1 MNNTPVIGA
10 QGTRGKRMSGLPDLL
25 SQSQS
30 QFLQFLSLTFPV
42 VSHVELNPYGCLQFS
57 GDDAGSEILNGGE
70 RHAFTPDEQPAVV
83 HAIHADL
90 NAGDSNAGPEI
101 GFCSYNRPDQVAY
114 DLKGLFFRDSW
125 INILKGSEVLGVLRI
140 SWFFPSAFVLCGYA
154 FLPGLRERLY
164 RGFLQLLRRRSRRR
178 LMDFRGTFS
187 GGSRW
192 LPLYGLCR
200 NGLSRSF
207 PVTVMLA
214 KHAFHRIPETGT
226 AGAYDC
232 LAGPDYTENTASGI
246 LKNLNFETLPAG
258 IKV

>member
-1 MNNTPVIGA
+1 M
-10 QGTRGKRMSGLPDLL
+10 DL
-25 SQSQS
+25 
-30 QFLQFLSLTFPV
+30 
-42 VSHVELNPYGCLQFS
+42 
-57 GDDAGSEILNGGE
+57 
-70 RHAFTPDEQPAVV
+70 
-83 HAIHADL
+83 
-90 NAGDSNAGPEI
+90 
-101 GFCSYNRPDQVAY
+101 
-114 DLKGLFFRDSW
+114 
-125 INILKGSEVLGVLRI
+125 
-140 SWFFPSAFVLCGYA
+140 
-154 FLPGLRERLY
+154 
-164 RGFLQLLRRRSRRR
+164 
-178 LMDFRGTFS
+178 RGTFS

-200 NGLSRSF
+200 NVLSRSF